1 MFKVFSNIPDGIYDG
16 CFTVFIGEH
25 AKMEKWLGKR
35 YPGVSISDD
44 NNLGESFIIESKDK
58 IIVNVI
64 WLQKYNHSL
73 SDQGVLVHE
82 LLHYTIRELKHR
94 GFILNNGSE
103 EAYTYFLESVYKNA
117 LERLNKKAKKK

>member
-1 MFKVFSNIPDGIYDG
+1 MFKVFQNIPDGIYDG

-25 AKMEKWLGKR
+25 DKMGKWLGKR

-44 NNLGESFIIESKDK
+44 DNFGESFALESKDK
-58 IIVNVI
+58 IMVNVI
-64 WLQKYNHSL
+64 WLQKYNRSL

-82 LLHYTIRELKHR
+82 LLHYTIGELKRR
-94 GFILNNGSE
+94 GFSLNSGSE

-117 LERLNKKAKKK
+117 LERLNKKTKKQ

>member
-58 IIVNVI
+58 IIINVI
-64 WLQKYNHSL
+64 WLQKFNHSIY
-73 SDQGVLVHE
+73 DQGVLVHE
-82 LLHYTIRELKHR
+82 LLHYTLRELRHR

-103 EAYTYFLESVYKNA
+103 EAFTYFLESVYKNA
-117 LERLNKKAKKK
+117 LERLNKKTKKK